1 MQLLSIGFANTCK
14 QLQTLKFRYF
24 DDDHISQVCDVCIF
38 CEERWLAA
46 AIDKFGASL
55 MVRDEEAA
63 MSQFQL
69 KNWTQ
74 FQEFELGTDPRW
86 QATV

>member
-1 MQLLSIGFANTCK
+1 M
-14 QLQTLKFRYF
+14 QTLKSF

-38 CEERWLAA
+38 CKERWLAA

-63 MSQFQL
+63 VRQFHL
-69 KNWTQ
+69 NNLTQ
-74 FQEFELGTDPRW
+74 YDSVSGRCCGNLAQIHAGKRPFDPIKLSFS
-86 QATV
+86 